1 MITSNLKWFQFECGF
16 FFTFL
21 KHTVLVPDKIFL
33 GFYGNQIQT
42 EGKLIFSAS
51 FSISKFLGHLL
62 KQIWGGG
69 IYTAIVEKQFNFLK
83 REMGWG
89 SQVSSLSVMYPI
101 QLHKIVL

>member
-1 MITSNLKWFQFECGF
+1 MITSNLKWFQFECVF

-21 KHTVLVPDKIFL
+21 KRTVLVSDRFFL

-62 KQIWGGG
+62 KQIWGGKNLHSNSRKTIQFFKKRNGLG
-69 IYTAIVEKQFNFLK
+69 ITSIITKCYVPNSA
-83 REMGWG
+83 
-89 SQVSSLSVMYPI
+89 S
-101 QLHKIVL
+101 